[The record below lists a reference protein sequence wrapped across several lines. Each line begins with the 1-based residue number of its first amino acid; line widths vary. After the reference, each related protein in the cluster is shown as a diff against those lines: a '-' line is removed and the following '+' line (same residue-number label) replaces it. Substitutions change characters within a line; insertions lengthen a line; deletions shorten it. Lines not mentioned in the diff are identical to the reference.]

1 MPTISLILFFFNYKI
16 SSLYSFYCIE
26 NNYWRNLKNIL
37 NEFIRLFLWDERSLF
52 MIEMWNLWSFYFC
65 FMITDLMYFRNGS
78 LVLSTSKENW
88 MRILYRFLGKF
99 LMVLN
104 VKTVLWRLI
113 CRLVNFFWIVKL
125 IFLFF
130 FFFAGKDKFLLKIK
144 RNSNWGKFLRV
155 SFRWYHLV
163 FLVLEKLDSENSL
176 GTLIKSPSNGNL
188 KTLPSLDWNTK
199 YFHKPHS
206 SQDYL
211 DFNAKR

>member
-52 MIEMWNLWSFYFC
+52 MIEMWNLLSFYFC

-144 RNSNWGKFLRV
+144 RNSNWGKFG
-155 SFRWYHLV
+155 FRK
-163 FLVLEKLDSENSL
+163 FTRNSNQISIQR
-176 GTLIKSPSNGNL
+176 TPQNA
-188 KTLPSLDWNTK
+188 K